1 MQVFDGKRHFYR
13 DVPHLRCILT
23 HTTDGLNYFIN
34 GINFPVI
41 TKLPV
46 PEVKNKL
53 LCYLTKIEELII
65 RAMTTT
71 MLLLEKLCELID
83 VTNSILPGTD
93 SYLTRI
99 VSFNETLFCELN
111 EIDAII
117 FPKNFIIT

>member
-1 MQVFDGKRHFYR
+1 MKVPDGQR
-13 DVPHLRCILT
+13 DLYWNISHLRSIGTDTTNSLYHFIHSINLT
-23 HTTDGLNYFIN
+23 
-34 GINFPVI
+34 VI
-41 TKLPV
+41 AKLPV
-46 PEVKNKL
+46 PEVKHKL

-99 VSFNETLFCELN
+99 ISVNETLFCELN